1 MKKKKKTTPGILQI
15 LNFQQLESPLKYPHQ
30 TLEKVKA
37 QQHFFICKKKQ
48 NCGTEKFR
56 VKLPYILMLD
66 KTTTDFFESEI

>member
-37 QQHFFICKKKQ
+37 QQHFFICQKKQ

-56 VKLPYILMLD
+56 VKLPYIL
-66 KTTTDFFESEI
+66 I

>member
-37 QQHFFICKKKQ
+37 QQHFFICKKK
-48 NCGTEKFR
+48 N
-56 VKLPYILMLD
+56 KLWNRKVP
-66 KTTTDFFESEI
+66 SEITIYFNIGQNYYRLF

>member
-37 QQHFFICKKKQ
+37 QQHFFICKKNQ
-48 NCGTEKFR
+48 NGGTEKFR
-56 VKLPYILMLD
+56 VKLPYIL
-66 KTTTDFFESEI
+66 I

>member
-37 QQHFFICKKKQ
+37 QQHFFICQKNQ

-56 VKLPYILMLD
+56 VKLPYIL
-66 KTTTDFFESEI
+66 I

>member
-15 LNFQQLESPLKYPHQ
+15 LNFQQLESLLKYPHQ

-37 QQHFFICKKKQ
+37 QQHFFICKKTK

-56 VKLPYILMLD
+56 VKLPYIL
-66 KTTTDFFESEI
+66 I

>member
-15 LNFQQLESPLKYPHQ
+15 LNFKQLESPLKYPHQ

-56 VKLPYILMLD
+56 VKLPYIL
-66 KTTTDFFESEI
+66 I

>member
-37 QQHFFICKKKQ
+37 QQHFFICQKKKT
-48 NCGTEKFR
+48 GTEKFR
-56 VKLPYILMLD
+56 VKLPYIL
-66 KTTTDFFESEI
+66 I